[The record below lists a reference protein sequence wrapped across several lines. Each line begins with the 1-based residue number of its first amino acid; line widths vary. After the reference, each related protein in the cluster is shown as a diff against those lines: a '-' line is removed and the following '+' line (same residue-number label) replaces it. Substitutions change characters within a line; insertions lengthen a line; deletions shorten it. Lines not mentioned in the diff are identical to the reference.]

1 MTMTSGAA
9 FRDLLRRMVRAGGR
23 RRVAK
28 LAGLQLGAAVSES
41 LGLAML
47 LPLLR
52 MIQLPGGDA
61 PAELGESAGTGFAPL
76 DRLIGALDPAAG
88 LIAVLLV
95 FVVLT
100 VIRGLLLYGREV
112 HSFHLTV
119 DLAAQLRADLFG
131 AAARAP
137 WRVLASEPRGHLLGL
152 LTTEVDRIVTGT
164 VMLLRLPALG
174 VMAVAQ
180 ITVAALIS
188 PTLTLAA
195 LAIGGL
201 SGVAVRRRS
210 RSSFAQG
217 TRQTGLHAAASREVR
232 DFLDG
237 LKPAKGQG
245 VEARHAAVS
254 ATALRE
260 TGLGMLSF
268 VRASANARLMMQ
280 VVGVIALSG
289 LVVVGALILK
299 VPGPE
304 LILLA
309 VICGRLLPM
318 AQEFQQSAQRVAH
331 MLPAL
336 VAVNAAAARLARQ
349 AGPAVARPAL
359 PAADHAPEIRLKGVR
374 LSHPGDPAAPETS
387 SSQTVLDGVDASF
400 PAGSVTAI
408 IGPSGA
414 GKTTLIDL
422 LLGLLPPDDGTVTFD
437 GRPLDEALAAAWR
450 PRAGWVPQETFLTD
464 ASLRQNLLWSA
475 DPERHASD
483 DTALMAAIEAAGLAP
498 VVAGL
503 PEGLDTP
510 LGDRGSRLSG
520 GERQRVTIARA
531 LIRQPRLLL
540 LDEPSSALD
549 AETEQ
554 RLCDTLAT
562 LKGRTTVVVITHR
575 PAILEV
581 ADQVL
586 RLEDGRF
593 VTGS

>member
-1 MTMTSGAA
+1 
-9 FRDLLRRMVRAGGR
+9 
-23 RRVAK
+23 
-28 LAGLQLGAAVSES
+28 
-41 LGLAML
+41 ML

-119 DLAAQLRADLFG
+119 DLAAQLRADLFR

-137 WRVLASEPRGHLLGL
+137 WQVLASEPRGHLLGL

-268 VRASANARLMMQ
+268 IRASANARLMMQ

-349 AGPAVARPAL
+349 AGPAVVRPAL
-359 PAADHAPEIRLKGVR
+359 PAADHPPEIRLKGVR

-475 DPERHASD
+475 DPERHATD
-483 DTALMAAIEAAGLAP
+483 DAALMTAIKAAGLAP

-503 PEGLDTP
+503 PDGLDTP

-531 LIRQPRLLL
+531 LIRRPRLLL

-554 RLCDTLAT
+554 RLCDTLAA

>member
-9 FRDLLRRMVRAGGR
+9 FRDLIRRMVRAGGR
-23 RRVAK
+23 RRVAQ
-28 LAGLQLGAAVSES
+28 LASLQLGAAVSES

-61 PAELGESAGTGFAPL
+61 PAELGETAGTGFGPL
-76 DRLIGALDPAAG
+76 DRLIGTLDPAAG
-88 LIAVLLV
+88 LIAVLLI

-100 VIRGLLLYGREV
+100 VVRGLLLYGREV

-201 SGVAVRRRS
+201 SGIAVRRRS

-268 VRASANARLMMQ
+268 IRASANARLMMQ

-374 LSHPGDPAAPETS
+374 LSHPGDPSAPETS
-387 SSQTVLDGVDASF
+387 GSQTVLDGVDASF
-400 PAGSVTAI
+400 RAGSVTAI

-475 DPERHASD
+475 DPERHATD
-483 DTALMAAIEAAGLAP
+483 DAALMTAIEAAGLAP

-503 PEGLDTP
+503 PDGLDTP

-531 LIRQPRLLL
+531 LIRRPRLLL

-554 RLCDTLAT
+554 RLCATLAA

-593 VTGS
+593 VTEA

>member
-201 SGVAVRRRS
+201 SGIAVRRRS

-349 AGPAVARPAL
+349 AGPAVVRPAL
-359 PAADHAPEIRLKGVR
+359 PAADHAPEIRLEGVR
-374 LSHPGDPAAPETS
+374 LSHPGDPSAPETS
-387 SSQTVLDGVDASF
+387 GSQTVLDGVDASF

-483 DTALMAAIEAAGLAP
+483 DAALMAAIEAAGLAP

-554 RLCDTLAT
+554 RLCDTLAA

-575 PAILEV
+575 PAILEI

-586 RLEDGRF
+586 HLEGGRF
-593 VTGS
+593 TAGA

>member
-61 PAELGESAGTGFAPL
+61 PAELGENAGTGVEPL
-76 DRLIGALDPAAG
+76 DRLIGTLDPAAG

-119 DLAAQLRADLFG
+119 DLAAQLRADLFR

-152 LTTEVDRIVTGT
+152 LTSEVDRIVNGT

-174 VMAVAQ
+174 VMALAQ

-201 SGVAVRRRS
+201 SGLAVRRRS
-210 RSSFAQG
+210 KSSFAQG

-245 VEARHAAVS
+245 VETRHAAVS

-268 VRASANARLMMQ
+268 IRASANARLVMQ

-289 LVVVGALILK
+289 LVVTGALILK

-359 PAADHAPEIRLKGVR
+359 PAADHAPEIRLEGVR
-374 LSHPGDPAAPETS
+374 LSHPGDPSAPETS
-387 SSQTVLDGVDASF
+387 GSQTVLDGVDASF

-483 DTALMAAIEAAGLAP
+483 DAALMAAIEAAGLAP

-554 RLCDTLAT
+554 RLCATLAA

-575 PAILEV
+575 PAILEI

-586 RLEDGRF
+586 HLEGGRF
-593 VTGS
+593 TAGA

>member
-9 FRDLLRRMVRAGGR
+9 FRDLIRRMVRAGGR
-23 RRVAK
+23 RRVAR

-52 MIQLPGGDA
+52 LIQLPGSDNAADA
-61 PAELGESAGTGFAPL
+61 AAGTGIGFI
-76 DRLIGALDPAAG
+76 DRLIGTLSPAAG
-88 LIAVLLV
+88 LMIVLGL

-112 HSFHLTV
+112 QSFHLTV
-119 DLAAQLRADLFG
+119 DLAAQLRGDLFR
-131 AAARAP
+131 AAAGAP
-137 WRVLASEPRGHLLGL
+137 WRVLAAEPRGHLLGL
-152 LTTEVDRIVTGT
+152 LTTEVDRIVNGT

-180 ITVAALIS
+180 IVVAALIS
-188 PTLTLAA
+188 PTLTLIA

-201 SGVAVRRRS
+201 SVMAVRRRS
-210 RSSFAQG
+210 KSSFAQG

-245 VEARHAAVS
+245 VEARHAAIS
-254 ATALRE
+254 ATALRD
-260 TGLGMLSF
+260 TGLGMLAF
-268 VRASANARLMMQ
+268 IRASANARLVMQ
-280 VVGVIALSG
+280 LVGVLALSG
-289 LVVVGALILK
+289 LVATGALVLQL
-299 VPGPE
+299 PGPE

-331 MLPAL
+331 MLPAI
-336 VAVNAAAARLARQ
+336 VALNAATARLNRQ
-349 AGPAVARPAL
+349 ARPAVPANL
-359 PAADHAPEIRLKGVR
+359 PAPGDHAPDIRLAGVS
-374 LSHPGDPAAPETS
+374 LSHPGDAAAGTAADG
-387 SSQTVLDGVDASF
+387 QRVLDRVDARF

-422 LLGLLPPDDGTVTFD
+422 LLGLLPPDAGQITID
-437 GRPLDEALAAAWR
+437 GRPLDESLAALWR
-450 PRAGWVPQETFLTD
+450 PLAGWVPQETFLTD
-464 ASLRQNLLWSA
+464 ASLRRNLLWSA
-475 DPERHASD
+475 DPDRHAVD
-483 DTALMAAIEAAGLAP
+483 DDALMAAIEAAGLGP
-498 VVAGL
+498 LVASL
-503 PEGLDTP
+503 PAGLDTP

-531 LIRQPRLLL
+531 LIRRPRLLL

-554 RLCDTLAT
+554 LLCAT
-562 LKGRTTVVVITHR
+562 LNALKGETTVVVITHR
-575 PAILEV
+575 PAILAV

-593 VTGS
+593 TLEA